1 MSPLD
6 KLAMNVIGWALVSAL
21 SFFFHPFA
29 FVVVLYVFV
38 KKFALLGW
46 MVKQMKE
53 VENDDDPRYEQ
64 LPNPE
69 IDDSG
74 MGSGRKGSLR
84 KNVSEN
90 ESRRHEGNLG

>member
-64 LPNPE
+64 LPIPG
-69 IDDSG
+69 IDSSL
-74 MGSGRKGSLR
+74 GSGRKGSLR

-90 ESRRHEGNLG
+90 ESGRHEGNLG